1 MDDYIG
7 IAILLVALAIA
18 IYLAKKDK
26 KEWYNSDG
34 VQKSFIIRAI
44 ILISFLIVLLT
55 LKIINF
61 K

>member
-1 MDDYIG
+1 MSDYIG
-7 IAILLVALAIA
+7 IAILLIALTIA
-18 IYLAKKDK
+18 FYLAKKD
-26 KEWYNSDG
+26 WYNSDG

-55 LKIINF
+55 LKVINS